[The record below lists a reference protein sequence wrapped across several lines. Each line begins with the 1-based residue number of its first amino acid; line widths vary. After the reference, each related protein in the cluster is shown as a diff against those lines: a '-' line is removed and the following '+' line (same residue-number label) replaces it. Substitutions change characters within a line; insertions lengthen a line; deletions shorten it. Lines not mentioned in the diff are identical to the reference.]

1 VLITLTVTRAIAP
14 RWMTWLGYAAAA
26 LIATGVVIPLGLE
39 LASLTNF
46 AGYVLWCLWL
56 LAMAFL
62 LWRTPATVDSSPTA
76 PRSAVS
82 GGR

>member
-1 VLITLTVTRAIAP
+1 
-14 RWMTWLGYAAAA
+14 MTWLGYAAAA

-56 LAMAFL
+56 LAMAAF
-62 LWRTPATVDSSPTA
+62 LWRAPAATVSPTA
-76 PRSAVS
+76 AVTNLAQ
-82 GGR
+82 GR